1 MKKIK
6 WAKKIERISDS
17 GDIKESIY
25 KPENGKGGISI
36 EKVKK
41 AIRLQSGSRWETNSI
56 KIHKDGA
63 VLKTNYDTFEKAC
76 AAAERMMH

>member
-6 WAKKIERISDS
+6 WVKKIERISDS

-36 EKVKK
+36 ATVKR
-41 AIRLQSGSRWETNSI
+41 AI
-56 KIHKDGA
+56 
-63 VLKTNYDTFEKAC
+63 
-76 AAAERMMH
+76 

>member
-6 WAKKIERISDS
+6 WVKKIERISDS

-36 EKVKK
+36 VTVKR
-41 AIRLQSGSRWETNSI
+41 AIRLQSGSRWETMSVRV
-56 KIHKDGA
+56 HKDGA
-63 VLKTNYDTFEKAC
+63 ILKTNYDTFEKAA

>member
-6 WAKKIERISDS
+6 WVKKIERISDS

-25 KPENGKGGISI
+25 KPENGKGAT
-36 EKVKK
+36 VKR
-41 AIRLQSGSRWETNSI
+41 AIRLQSGSRWETKSI

-63 VLKTNYDTFEKAC
+63 ILNTNYDTFEKAA
-76 AAAERMMH
+76 AAAERMMN